1 MTFPPQP
8 VLNLLLAVA
17 VGQRLTPDADG
28 RLAIALPACDPNAG
42 SGGGSGGVD
51 GGEGEDELVVIP
63 SLEASLT
70 ALEERGWVVI
80 DAGGPVV
87 TEKGEYALRRW
98 MEKRYGRGARV
109 KVLGWHKRKVG

>member
-28 RLAIALPACDPNAG
+28 RLAIALPTCDPDADAAERG
-42 SGGGSGGVD
+42 EGGSGGE
-51 GGEGEDELVVIP
+51 GGEELVVIP
-63 SLEASLT
+63 SLESSLT

-109 KVLGWHKRKVG
+109 NVSGWRRVE